1 MKNLLKDVDTIIFD
15 NDGTLFQ
22 ADLISFPA
30 VVSAYKDLMKIH
42 QVKLTIPS
50 KNEINSHIGLPA
62 KEYFKNLLPVE
73 LQKWSDQFE
82 QMCVQH
88 EIFNIQKGLGSLYDG
103 VEETLIELKKRNFRL
118 SVITN
123 AGVDYFNAV
132 VDYFHYHRFFDAYI
146 CLGDR
151 PHLTKDDLLKEI
163 LDHFKTNNGAIVGDK
178 KSDINAGKR
187 HNCLT
192 IAALYG
198 YGTAEELENAD
209 EKIKNFPLLLEL
221 FN

>member
-103 VEETLIELKKRNFRL
+103 VEETLIELKKRNF
-118 SVITN
+118 
-123 AGVDYFNAV
+123 
-132 VDYFHYHRFFDAYI
+132 
-146 CLGDR
+146 
-151 PHLTKDDLLKEI
+151 
-163 LDHFKTNNGAIVGDK
+163 
-178 KSDINAGKR
+178 
-187 HNCLT
+187 
-192 IAALYG
+192 
-198 YGTAEELENAD
+198 
-209 EKIKNFPLLLEL
+209 
-221 FN
+221 